1 MILTLN
7 PAQMFHHRCRG
18 KHETHC
24 FCLCQHSDMP
34 EMTWSASMG
43 RQFRFAMR
51 PLAIAASAVTFMAS
65 QAHALAVSGVSLAE
79 TTTVGKET
87 LVVNGAGLRA
97 VAMFRAYV
105 VALYLP
111 RTANDVG
118 RVLSMEGAK
127 RLHLVTMRDLHGKD
141 LGHSMRQTMVTN
153 LGETELAILNS
164 RLEAL
169 EVAMNGLG
177 ELPKGAIIELDFQP
191 GVGTS
196 VQVNDKKVL
205 DQVPGADFYR
215 AILMIWLGEHPV
227 GEHLKQTLLGAAP

>member
-1 MILTLN
+1 MILRLH
-7 PAQMFHHRCRG
+7 PERMLQSEGRG
-18 KHETHC
+18 KHVTNC
-24 FCLCQHSDMP
+24 FKVCQYSGMP
-34 EMTWSASMG
+34 EMTWSVRMG
-43 RQFRFAMR
+43 RQFRFAMQR
-51 PLAIAASAVTFMAS
+51 LATAASAATLMALP
-65 QAHALAVSGVSLAE
+65 AHAVAVSGVSVAD

-87 LVVNGAGLRA
+87 LVVNGAGMRA

-111 RTANDVG
+111 HAASDAG
-118 RVLSMEGAK
+118 QVLGMDGAK

-141 LGHSMRQTMVTN
+141 LGHSMRQTMLAN
-153 LGETELAILNS
+153 LSDSEQSVLST
-164 RLEAL
+164 RLDAL

-177 ELPKGAIIELDFQP
+177 ELPKGAVIEMDFQP

-227 GEHLKQTLLGAAP
+227 GEHLKQTLLGATP

>member
-1 MILTLN
+1 MILRLH
-7 PAQMFHHRCRG
+7 PEGIFQSQGRG
-18 KHETHC
+18 KHVASC
-24 FCLCQHSDMP
+24 FKVCQYSGMP
-34 EMTWSASMG
+34 EMTGSTRMG
-43 RQFRFAMR
+43 HPFRFAMR
-51 PLAIAASAVTFMAS
+51 LLAIAASATTFMAS
-65 QAHALAVSGVSLAE
+65 QAHALAVSGVSLAD
-79 TTTVGKET
+79 TATVGKET
-87 LVVNGAGLRA
+87 LVVNGAGMRA

-111 RTANDVG
+111 HAASDVG
-118 RVLSMEGAK
+118 QVLGMDGAK

-141 LGHSMRQTMVTN
+141 LGHSMRQTMVAN
-153 LGETELAILNS
+153 LSESEQAGLSN
-164 RLEAL
+164 RLDAL

-177 ELPKGAIIELDFQP
+177 ELPKGAIIEMDFQP
-191 GVGTS
+191 GAGTS